1 MEGNAVTGPIT
12 AAEVIAAVLLSVA
25 LLAAAYVILPP

>member
-1 MEGNAVTGPIT
+1 MTGPIT
-12 AAEVIAAVLLSVA
+12 LVEVIAAVLLSVA